1 MTLRKPKAII
11 SIDIYAD
18 TFQPAAI
25 EAKNQEFY
33 IKIFDPDYTEFCK
46 QNPDYKVPVKEYE
59 TPEWKKNI
67 RDINE
72 IIKEEL
78 EAKGYK
84 VTIGKAEY

>member
-1 MTLRKPKAII
+1 M
-11 SIDIYAD
+11 
-18 TFQPAAI
+18 
-25 EAKNQEFY
+25 
-33 IKIFDPDYTEFCK
+33 
-46 QNPDYKVPVKEYE
+46 
-59 TPEWKKNI
+59 KNI